1 MGEWGLSGVLCPVR
15 AHGGKMI
22 RAFKEEDTET
32 VIRIWLA
39 ASVRSHSF
47 IDKAYWEEKAEAMRT
62 LYLPL
67 SEIVVDEDRATGEV
81 VAFMAFVEDYLAALF
96 VAPAH
101 QKRGVGSRLLALAK
115 KMRGTLDLSV
125 YAENERAVVFYQKN
139 GFRITG
145 ERIEEVTGRTEL
157 LMAFP

>member
-1 MGEWGLSGVLCPVR
+1 
-15 AHGGKMI
+15 MI

-47 IDKAYWEEKAEAMRT
+47 IDKAYWEEKAESMRT

-101 QKRGVGSRLLALAK
+101 QKRGVGSRLLALPKRCAAHWIFPFMRKTNGQSPFTK
-115 KMRGTLDLSV
+115 KTGSV
-125 YAENERAVVFYQKN
+125 
-139 GFRITG
+139 
-145 ERIEEVTGRTEL
+145 
-157 LMAFP
+157 

>member
-1 MGEWGLSGVLCPVR
+1 
-15 AHGGKMI
+15 MI

-47 IDKAYWEEKAEAMRT
+47 IDKAYWEEKADAMRT

-67 SEIVVDEDRATGEV
+67 SEVVVDEDKDTGEV
-81 VAFMAFVEDYLAALF
+81 IAFIAFVEDYLAALF

-101 QKRGVGSRLLALAK
+101 QKKGVGSRLLALAK
-115 KMRGTLDLSV
+115 KMRDTLELSV
-125 YAENERAVVFYQKN
+125 YAENERAVAFYRKN
-139 GFRITG
+139 GFRMTDK
-145 ERIEEVTGRTEL
+145 RIEEMTGHTEL
-157 LMAFP
+157 LMVFP